1 MSSGSEI
8 KLLKML
14 PYIIGPIYEKTG
26 RYSLNNT
33 SLVLKL
39 QYKKLSIL
47 FTGDIEE
54 EAEKDICEK
63 YADSKNLLESL
74 ILKVPHHGSAHLL
87 QMNFLKQIKPEVS
100 VVSVGIGNK
109 FGHPSMEV
117 IDKLSNTIKYTALIC
132 REQ

>member
-8 KLLKML
+8 KFTEDASA
-14 PYIIGPIYEKTG
+14 YIIGPIYEKTG

-63 YADSKNLLESL
+63 YADSK
-74 ILKVPHHGSAHLL
+74 IYWKV
-87 QMNFLKQIKPEVS
+87 
-100 VVSVGIGNK
+100 
-109 FGHPSMEV
+109 
-117 IDKLSNTIKYTALIC
+117 
-132 REQ
+132 